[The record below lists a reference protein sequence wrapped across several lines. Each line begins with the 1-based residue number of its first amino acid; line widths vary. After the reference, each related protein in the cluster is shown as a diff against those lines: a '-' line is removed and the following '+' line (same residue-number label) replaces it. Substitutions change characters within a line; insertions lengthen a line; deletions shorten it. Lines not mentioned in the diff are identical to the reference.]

1 MSKVLNR
8 TRKGL
13 DHLENGKFQ
22 SAIKNFIKASSESK
36 GTNLQRAV
44 ASFFAYEV
52 AKYRREWLKKNFGN
66 ANLFHYD
73 MDENTGKA
81 WSDVDIAAV
90 LVASDTKTMTNYLS
104 KFLGRNKN
112 AISFQRRYANGR
124 TLRSWVEETGAHYTR
139 YTQTVAV
146 KDRLD
151 L

>member
-1 MSKVLNR
+1 MSKVLNK
-8 TRKGL
+8 TEKGL
-13 DHLENGKFQ
+13 KYLEKGKFQ
-22 SAIKNFIKASSESK
+22 SAIKNFVKASSEDK
-36 GTNLQRAV
+36 GTDLQRAV

-52 AKYRREWLKKNFGN
+52 AKYRREWRKRNFGN

-90 LVASDTKTMTNYLS
+90 LIASDTRKMTNYLS
-104 KFLGRNKN
+104 KFLGRNMN

-124 TLRSWVEETGAHYTR
+124 TLKSWMGETGVHYTR
-139 YTQTVAV
+139 YTQTTAV
-146 KDRLD
+146 KNRLG